1 MIFFIHSFWISCL
14 SPDSFRHCSNL
25 SLRRA
30 ESPDEDLLK
39 ITLDFCTFGQCS
51 FEPSLIDSFQSQREY
66 LYKGRLLS
74 VEYASDFKHITDV
87 FDSTI
92 GWTTREGDLTSRA
105 RTLQFNLSET
115 KMNNLESDDEA
126 VDTPLVSPFP
136 HSDNDSD
143 DEEVLNE
150 LSEYENAGTLR
161 QERIINSTDGD
172 DLGF

>member
-1 MIFFIHSFWISCL
+1 MIFRYLRQTINMGLWYSK
-14 SPDSFRHCSNL
+14 DSRFELIAYSDVDLAGCNDDCKSTSGGIQFL
-25 SLRRA
+25 GDKLVSWSSKKQDCTAMSTA
-30 ESPDEDLLK
+30 EA
-39 ITLDFCTFGQCS
+39 
-51 FEPSLIDSFQSQREY
+51 
-66 LYKGRLLS
+66 
-74 VEYASDFKHITDV
+74 V
-87 FDSTI
+87 
-92 GWTTREGDLTSRA
+92 
-105 RTLQFNLSET
+105 TLQFNLSET